1 MAFSGFFKCCSLRIF
16 AFSIGILFLIVQTT
30 FLILTFVPL
39 TNIEKHV
46 NDVTHLTEWF
56 PDLFNSS
63 TALSNDFIRK
73 SGDFMAIP
81 ITISVVLII
90 SDTLLIWATATK
102 TRLLMWPWLILH
114 MAEALFFLGSMIFLM
129 IYAGHPWLKV
139 VIFLVGCPL
148 VILLAFFWGVI
159 NCFHNYLRD
168 LGLKTAMAQ
177 VYKNGYH
184 KKRLPTRNGPSTM
197 YTPEPHHWD
206 HPVPVWAM
214 RPPPSAWDPEYLQ
227 KLDPRYQLDPRRTP
241 LESRPFRTTSS
252 HLSSSISNRKP
263 AQVLPDG
270 TIVVPIGS
278 ESENEEIGSEDSN
291 KFGSVRTLSDKY
303 QKPIDALTDDGIIS
317 HVISSSG
324 AAAKSPIS
332 EDRCSSIVSLSDK
345 YRQQEE
351 VEIFTEHY
359 QKPPPEPIRPPKAK
373 SSSTKGSSAISATSS
388 QSTESS
394 RT

>member
-1 MAFSGFFKCCSLRIF
+1 
-16 AFSIGILFLIVQTT
+16 
-30 FLILTFVPL
+30 
-39 TNIEKHV
+39 
-46 NDVTHLTEWF
+46 
-56 PDLFNSS
+56 
-63 TALSNDFIRK
+63 
-73 SGDFMAIP
+73 
-81 ITISVVLII
+81 
-90 SDTLLIWATATK
+90 
-102 TRLLMWPWLILH
+102 
-114 MAEALFFLGSMIFLM
+114 
-129 IYAGHPWLKV
+129 
-139 VIFLVGCPL
+139 
-148 VILLAFFWGVI
+148 
-159 NCFHNYLRD
+159 
-168 LGLKTAMAQ
+168 
-177 VYKNGYH
+177 
-184 KKRLPTRNGPSTM
+184 M

-214 RPPPSAWDPEYLQ
+214 RPPPSAWDPVYLQ

>member
-1 MAFSGFFKCCSLRIF
+1 
-16 AFSIGILFLIVQTT
+16 
-30 FLILTFVPL
+30 
-39 TNIEKHV
+39 
-46 NDVTHLTEWF
+46 
-56 PDLFNSS
+56 
-63 TALSNDFIRK
+63 
-73 SGDFMAIP
+73 
-81 ITISVVLII
+81 
-90 SDTLLIWATATK
+90 
-102 TRLLMWPWLILH
+102 
-114 MAEALFFLGSMIFLM
+114 
-129 IYAGHPWLKV
+129 
-139 VIFLVGCPL
+139 
-148 VILLAFFWGVI
+148 
-159 NCFHNYLRD
+159 
-168 LGLKTAMAQ
+168 
-177 VYKNGYH
+177 
-184 KKRLPTRNGPSTM
+184 M

-359 QKPPPEPIRPPKAK
+359 QKPPPEPIRPSKAK

>member
-1 MAFSGFFKCCSLRIF
+1 
-16 AFSIGILFLIVQTT
+16 
-30 FLILTFVPL
+30 
-39 TNIEKHV
+39 
-46 NDVTHLTEWF
+46 
-56 PDLFNSS
+56 
-63 TALSNDFIRK
+63 
-73 SGDFMAIP
+73 
-81 ITISVVLII
+81 
-90 SDTLLIWATATK
+90 
-102 TRLLMWPWLILH
+102 
-114 MAEALFFLGSMIFLM
+114 
-129 IYAGHPWLKV
+129 
-139 VIFLVGCPL
+139 
-148 VILLAFFWGVI
+148 
-159 NCFHNYLRD
+159 
-168 LGLKTAMAQ
+168 
-177 VYKNGYH
+177 
-184 KKRLPTRNGPSTM
+184 M

-303 QKPIDALTDDGIIS
+303 QKPLGNFQLLQTLEKLELELFVPDAVTDDGIIS
-317 HVISSSG
+317 HVNSSSG
-324 AAAKSPIS
+324 AAQAPIS

-359 QKPPPEPIRPPKAK
+359 QKPPPEPIRPSSKAK
-373 SSSTKGSSAISATSS
+373 SSSSTKGSSAISATSS

>member
-1 MAFSGFFKCCSLRIF
+1 
-16 AFSIGILFLIVQTT
+16 
-30 FLILTFVPL
+30 VPL

-46 NDVTHLTEWF
+46 NDITHLTEWF

-63 TALSNDFIRK
+63 AALSNDFIRK

-81 ITISVVLII
+81 ITINVVLII

-114 MAEALFFLGSMIFLM
+114 MAEALFFLGAMIFLM
-129 IYAGHPWLKV
+129 IYAGYPWLKV

-148 VILLAFFWGVI
+148 VILLAFFWGVV

-168 LGLKTAMAQ
+168 LGLKTAMAA

-184 KKRLPTRNGPSTM
+184 QKKRGPSTM

-241 LESRPFRTTSS
+241 VIPRPMRTSS

-263 AQVLPDG
+263 TQVLPDG

-303 QKPIDALTDDGIIS
+303 QKPIDAVTDDGIIS
-317 HVISSSG
+317 HVVSSPG
-324 AAAKSPIS
+324 ATGPPIS

-351 VEIFTEHY
+351 VEIFHEHY
-359 QKPPPEPIRPPKAK
+359 QKPPPEPIRPPKA
-373 SSSTKGSSAISATSS
+373 SLTKESSATSATSS